1 MRGVGYFQNR
11 QVARAYFLEN
21 EEIPIKINREL
32 GLDKNKKNKFIAD
45 FSRNLR
51 NILDVGL
58 PLDEGLKNIENQSK
72 NKMEKDIYYQLR
84 NHITEGDNLS
94 TSLSKS
100 NYFPESYVMSVR
112 LGEESGEVEKV
123 LINSENHYKSKY
135 KSINRIKE
143 ALIYP
148 KLLIIV
154 TLSLLVMLFSFILPK
169 FQRIFE
175 DYSFELPRIT
185 KVIFSI
191 SNFISSKLLIL
202 IGLFI
207 FTRLAVKNLSGL
219 AELRLLKDRLDLSLF
234 PLKKLRKYQEDLNF
248 LWNLYFI
255 LPVGIAI
262 DQALDLSQN
271 TSENLWYRENVK
283 KVTRNLKEGMALIP
297 ALKESHI
304 LSQEDLIVLDIGLE
318 TGRIEEN
325 LGKLIDLYDYRISSY
340 LESRLKL
347 IEPIML
353 ILISMFIGSLAVALV
368 LPIVQIYEVIG

>member
-123 LINSENHYKSKY
+123 LINSENYYKSKY